1 MPIIRADVPDWA
13 TRAQMA
19 ELRFGLHGCIE
30 RTWAREHI
38 WVAVRG
44 MYAEPG
50 DATVILT
57 VDLRDGRGQESE
69 RTRALF
75 EESLDVC
82 HRILGTTDERLI
94 LLVRKFGQDE
104 CISGGDGLP
113 PLAELTPELRRSG
126 QRKNQMAVNAGASSG
141 PINQSK

>member
-1 MPIIRADVPDWA
+1 MPIVRVDVPDWA

-19 ELRFGLHGCIE
+19 QLQSELHGCIE

-44 MYAEPG
+44 MYAEPK

-69 RTRALF
+69 RTKALF
-75 EESLDVC
+75 EEASAVC
-82 HRILGTTDERLI
+82 LRVLGTTDERMI
-94 LLVRKFGQDE
+94 VLVRKFAQDE
-104 CISGGDGLP
+104 CVSGGGALP
-113 PLAELTPELRRSG
+113 PLSQLTPELKR
-126 QRKNQMAVNAGASSG
+126 A
-141 PINQSK
+141 

>member
-19 ELRFGLHGCIE
+19 ELRSELHQCIE

-38 WVAVRG
+38 WIAVRG
-44 MYAEPG
+44 MYAEAS
-50 DATVILT
+50 DAAVILT

-69 RTRALF
+69 RTQALF
-75 EESLDVC
+75 EESLEVC
-82 HRILGTTDERLI
+82 NRILGTTAEHLI

-113 PLAELTPELRRSG
+113 PLSQLTPELRRAG
-126 QRKNQMAVNAGASSG
+126 QRKS
-141 PINQSK
+141 